1 MKQQV
6 VLYNKMYMIP
16 MNPMTPGND
25 HKSDDIVVDSASFSV
40 GTNWADLVSFSTDA
54 ETHFL
59 YNLNV
64 QIFPSESG
72 STGYTLCLYFGTV
85 QVAITTGIDPAA
97 VSTVV
102 YVNYMYSSGK
112 RQYCW
117 SGFPV
122 QILFLRQDGSTAPI
136 ADYATD
142 SSFSFSI
149 TLGDLLEYSVYCL
162 EYDENIEQFIPSFVS
177 PDVMNLTLY
186 SFIGAQPSVKY
197 SDLPF
202 SISSSANGY
211 GSVNLGALVNLL
223 QPTSNPFIP
232 TIGELL
238 YMICN
243 ADGSLLPFSSSQTP
257 VSLASAYTY
266 TYGVTSLTPLVQTL
280 DDNTLTTFQM
290 GSLSGFSSSDS
301 VSTRK
306 TGITSGA
313 YYMHPSNNWAVP
325 FTSFMVDTLVLQ
337 NRGPA
342 PSTIFPSGTNLYEFA
357 FSNWKNPVNGIPSF
371 MYFYGAM

>member
-6 VLYNKMYMIP
+6 VLYNKMYGATSDTS
-16 MNPMTPGND
+16 NR
-25 HKSDDIVVDSASFSV
+25 SDDIVVDSTSFSV

-72 STGYTLCLYFGTV
+72 YTLCLYFGTV
-85 QVAITTGIDPAA
+85 QVAMTTGIDPRA

-102 YVNYMYSSGK
+102 YVNYMYSSGT

-117 SGFPV
+117 SGFPL
-122 QILFLRQDGSTAPI
+122 QILFLRKDGSTAPI

-149 TLGDLLEYSVYCL
+149 TLGDLLEYSVYSL

-186 SFIGAQPSVKY
+186 SFIGSQPSVKY

-202 SISSSANGY
+202 SIGSSANGY

-223 QPTSNPFIP
+223 QPTSTPFIP

-257 VSLASAYTY
+257 VSLDSAYTGMSAYTY

-325 FTSFMVDTLVLQ
+325 FNSFMVDTLVLQ